1 MSPIQNLD
9 ALRHRIRL
17 LERPTGRHASTLE
30 FGIAEIDTHLPE
42 AGLTLAALHELSSGG
57 ADAAPAA
64 CATLFAAG
72 ILARL
77 PHPVLWCAQKS
88 DLFGPHLFAPGLA
101 CAGLHPDRVLHAQAP
116 DDKSVFLIM
125 EEALRHTGLSAVLGE
140 VFSLK
145 MTQSRRLMLAAEK
158 SGVMALALRR
168 NTARI
173 AETPHNA
180 AATRWCITPLP
191 STKLPV
197 AGLGRARWQ
206 IELTRCRGGTPKTWI
221 MEACDAQGFIAVP
234 AEFSDRQT
242 TPSRHVA

>member
-1 MSPIQNLD
+1 MSFAPTLD

-17 LERPTGRHASTLE
+17 LERPTGRHASIVG
-30 FGIAEIDTHLPE
+30 FNVPAIDDHLPE
-42 AGLTLAALHELSSGG
+42 AGLPLAALHELSSGG

-72 ILARL
+72 IMARL
-77 PHPVLWCAQKS
+77 PNPVLWCTQKS
-88 DLFGPHLFAPGLA
+88 DLFGPGLA

-116 DDKSVFLIM
+116 DDKSMFLIM
-125 EEALRHTGLSAVLGE
+125 EEALRHPGLSAVLGE

-145 MTQSRRLMLAAEK
+145 MTQSRRLVLAAEK
-158 SGVMALALRR
+158 SGVMALVLRR
-168 NTARI
+168 GTSRM

-180 AATRWCITPLP
+180 ATTRWCITPLP
-191 STKLPV
+191 SARVPV

-221 MEACDAQGFIAVP
+221 MEACDAQGLIAVP
-234 AEFSDRQT
+234 AEFFDRQAAFAQ
-242 TPSRHVA
+242 RIA